1 MVEKREIK
9 KMQMKNKLK
18 KIGKQNGPMNEKM
31 EFNEKFKL
39 KTKNIELQCKIKK
52 TQGGRWNYK
61 KKNQKK
67 KAF

>member
-1 MVEKREIK
+1 MVEKRKIK
-9 KMQMKNKLK
+9 KLQMKNKLT

-31 EFNEKFKL
+31 EFKHEKFKL

-52 TQGGRWNYK
+52 TQGGRWNYQK
-61 KKNQKK
+61 KSQK